1 MMWRRKRI
9 LPLEGNKIKEP
20 KSDLVLRGFAY
31 FFSIC
36 WLIALLFPLYWLVLT
51 SVKDQA
57 AAYKMPPDLIP
68 TIPYEYTLVIDSTAY
83 PEYTYDDF
91 KTESTLIVWYEFDN
105 NPNINMGKLTVQW
118 VSEGRLKA
126 TTSLSQ
132 RTFKAMRN
140 VIFSATSLNAYLI
153 MRDTNMSAC
162 QEVIEDDDG
171 FSVCDKSYRAA
182 DASDQS
188 NRLGTESNSIVLTD
202 RDGSNPRS
210 PFVFENPVSATS
222 QKLSFS
228 SLFNN
233 YVAAFKYFKEDG
245 VGFQQFLMNSA
256 VISFGAVFLQWLL
269 IAAAAYGLSRLV
281 AKKIANI
288 LMTLF
293 IATMMI
299 PNIVYIV
306 PLYSM
311 IQRFSLKDNFLSVIL
326 PGVPNAIALVL
337 FKGFFD
343 DLPKELV
350 EAARIDGASEY
361 SIYFRMIIPLSYS
374 VFGIITILVFT
385 GNWNDI
391 MWPTMVLSD
400 TKVQT
405 FSVVINRM
413 MGNIVNGSLDYPLV
427 LAMSAIAALP
437 TFILF
442 AFFQKQMTKGL
453 VFSGVKG

>member
-1 MMWRRKRI
+1 M
-9 LPLEGNKIKEP
+9 
-20 KSDLVLRGFAY
+20 
-31 FFSIC
+31 
-36 WLIALLFPLYWLVLT
+36 
-51 SVKDQA
+51 
-57 AAYKMPPDLIP
+57 
-68 TIPYEYTLVIDSTAY
+68 
-83 PEYTYDDF
+83 
-91 KTESTLIVWYEFDN
+91 
-105 NPNINMGKLTVQW
+105 
-118 VSEGRLKA
+118 
-126 TTSLSQ
+126 
-132 RTFKAMRN
+132 
-140 VIFSATSLNAYLI
+140 
-153 MRDTNMSAC
+153 
-162 QEVIEDDDG
+162 
-171 FSVCDKSYRAA
+171 
-182 DASDQS
+182 
-188 NRLGTESNSIVLTD
+188 
-202 RDGSNPRS
+202 
-210 PFVFENPVSATS
+210 
-222 QKLSFS
+222 
-228 SLFNN
+228 
-233 YVAAFKYFKEDG
+233 
-245 VGFQQFLMNSA
+245 
-256 VISFGAVFLQWLL
+256 
-269 IAAAAYGLSRLV
+269 SRLV